1 MQSHVHWVVAA
12 MNEGTWQTIIIA
24 LLGTGGATFVWT
36 VAKSVIAYRD
46 SAEGREDKA
55 VGRLEA
61 FEAECRRQLAW
72 EREMGAHWY
81 RVAGILEHTLAVH
94 GVDIPPLPQQPHP
107 LGPEEK

>member
-1 MQSHVHWVVAA
+1 
-12 MNEGTWQTIIIA
+12 MNEGTWQTIIVA

-36 VAKSVIAYRD
+36 VAKSFLAYRD

-55 VGRLEA
+55 VGRLEE

-72 EREMGAHWY
+72 EREMGAYWY

-94 GVDIPPLPQQPHP
+94 GVDIPLLPPQPSQ
-107 LGPEEK
+107 LRKDE

>member
-1 MQSHVHWVVAA
+1 MQSHVRWDVVA
-12 MNEGTWQTIIIA
+12 MNDGTWQTIIVA

-36 VAKSVIAYRD
+36 VSKSFLAYRD

-55 VGRLEA
+55 VGRLEK

-72 EREMGAHWY
+72 EREMGAYWY

-94 GVDIPPLPQQPHP
+94 GVEIPLLPPQPSQ
-107 LGPEEK
+107 LRKDE